1 MPKKAKTPTKP
12 TPPAAAAAP
21 AATPVEALDLQTV
34 ISELQFLLD
43 LSQDRPDDA
52 RIKQLI
58 VDARRDVLDA
68 LAAIEKGDDQGSQ
81 RNPDEN

>member
-1 MPKKAKTPTKP
+1 MPKKAKTPTKS
-12 TPPAAAAAP
+12 TPAAAKVAP
-21 AATPVEALDLQTV
+21 APEALDLQTV

-43 LSQDRPDDA
+43 LRQDRPGDA

-68 LAAIEKGDDQGSQ
+68 LAAIEKGDDQAPK
-81 RNPDEN
+81 RDPDEEN